1 VDDSKLNRHEI
12 LNENGKLYS
21 VTTGPQSVAASGY
34 LVLEINNLAD
44 SNKWMEVVRIE
55 GGVNAS
61 TNIDILRNAP
71 ISVSGIALT
80 PRNRNWS
87 YADSSALSAQYVTQ
101 ATDPTSGGEL
111 LTSVIQTGGSINIKY
126 DGEFLILGG
135 ITDRQF
141 SVRLANNTSQP
152 NTLAISI
159 TWLEL

>member
-1 VDDSKLNRHEI
+1 MDDTQFNRYEI

-21 VTTGPQSVAASGY
+21 VSTGPQSVAASGY

-44 SNKWMEVVRIE
+44 SNTWIEIVRIE
-55 GGVNAS
+55 GGASAS
-61 TNIDILRNAP
+61 TNIDILRNAT
-71 ISVSGIALT
+71 ITVSGVALT
-80 PRNRNWS
+80 PRNRNWDF
-87 YADSSALSAQYVTQ
+87 ADSSALSAQYVTQ

-111 LTSVIQTGGSINIKY
+111 LTSVIQTAGSINIKY

-141 SVRLANNTSQP
+141 SVRLANSTSQP
-152 NTLAISI
+152 TTLAIGI